1 MLSRL
6 SSFSGPLSPLF
17 KIPVGGFTADGLILR
32 YVIRDIDSYS
42 GTTNI
47 TDLQNNSNGT
57 LISGPTYSINGY
69 INFDGINDYVMTNTS
84 LNSKLSPNTSSTIIS
99 VFIWIYPQDDGVIVT
114 EQGTTSLN
122 GGWHT
127 SIIEIVSGQLKFSV
141 WPRTLIIT
149 SSISISLNNWYY
161 VGLTYDGTTLRA
173 YVNGQLAGSA
183 VFVRSAPNPTNGLYY
198 AIAAEDTTDLD
209 GQVLSGPGGTYAKM
223 KFGDFHVYNT
233 ALSQQQIL
241 NNYNFTKSNYIY
253 TEDMLIWIDANDP
266 ESFSGGTVFD
276 ISGNNYHHSLTSGAT
291 LSNIDGIKCFDCA
304 TSSKRIAV
312 NGTGPTLSTTGYTYV
327 VWARLGSDISSFRTL
342 LYTKSPR
349 YTPITIPDSTHPDAN
364 KLGYWDTN
372 SRSSGYD
379 ISSLVGVW
387 AQYSVVGDNSSQTFY
402 INDYQVGS
410 SIPYGSG
417 GTLHDG
423 LGNNLGS
430 SQPFGHVGNMMLY
443 NKKLTQE
450 QIKQNYNA
458 LKHVYT
464 PGFVTNDL
472 LLMLDANETSSYP
485 GSGTIWYDI
494 AGSSQNMTLV
504 NSPTFVSGT
513 VSYFDFNGTTQFAT
527 GTGVTVPTTAYTK
540 SVWFWVDTYVA
551 NNIVSGF
558 NNVGGHFLYM
568 GNSTKILVGHHN
580 QGVAFDTYQSISSIS
595 LNTWYNVTV
604 TFNTTSGFK
613 IYINGQLDSSHNMI
627 LAHLGSGTTNLGAY
641 SNSGDNFMNGRIS
654 KVYTYGRALTESEVE
669 QNFFYDR
676 EKFGIEITEIF
687 TTVGST
693 TWTTPIGVTSVE
705 YLVVAGGGGGGNG
718 YDNAGGGGGAG
729 GMVLTGTINVT
740 PGQSYTI
747 TVGDGGIGG
756 ANERA
761 NNAGTDGENSVF
773 GSITA
778 LGGGKGQGSRT
789 GGVAGSAQVSN
800 TTAPTG
806 GAGSG
811 GGNGGKGGGGAGGSG
826 SSNSGTTGG
835 AGGSGV
841 SSSISGT
848 SVTYGAGGAGANAGT
863 QNSGVNGTSN
873 RGNGGRAGGAA
884 SANSTG
890 GGNGGSGIVVIKY

>member
-6 SSFSGPLSPLF
+6 SSFSGPLSKLF
-17 KIPVGGFTADGLILR
+17 NAIKGFTLDGLILR
-32 YVIRDIDSYS
+32 YEISDRDSYS
-42 GTTNI
+42 GSNTV
-47 TDLQNNSNGT
+47 TDLVSNSNAT
-57 LISGPTYSINGY
+57 LVSGPTYSVNGY
-69 INFDGINDYVMTNTS
+69 LNLDGVNDYLMTNTS
-84 LNSKLSPNTSSTIIS
+84 LNSKLSPATSSIVIS
-99 VFIWIYPQDDGVIVT
+99 YFTWIYPQDNGVIIA
-114 EQGTTSLN
+114 EHGSFQSPQSPTT
-122 GGWHT
+122 WHY
-127 SIIEIVSGQLKFSV
+127 SPIEMVSGTLKFGFWVEVGGVGFISS
-141 WPRTLIIT
+141 LT
-149 SSISISLNNWYY
+149 SSIATPLNNWYY
-161 VGLTYDGTTLRA
+161 VGITYDETTMRT
-173 YVNGQLAGSA
+173 YVNGQSAGTKLITRATPGQYLQGLHYGIGSA
-183 VFVRSAPNPTNGLYY
+183 DITNMG
-198 AIAAEDTTDLD
+198 D
-209 GQVLSGPGGTYAKM
+209 GSYAKM
-223 KFGDFHVYNT
+223 KFGAFHIYNK
-233 ALSQQQIL
+233 ALSNQEVIS
-241 NNYNFTKSNYIY
+241 NYNYTKSNYIY

-266 ESFSGGTVFD
+266 QSFSGETIFD
-276 ISGNNYHHSLTSGAT
+276 MSGNNYHHSLTSGAT
-291 LSNIDGIKCFDCA
+291 LSNIDGIKCFDC
-304 TSSKRIAV
+304 TTGDKKIAV
-312 NGTGPTLSTTGYTYV
+312 NGTGPTLSTSGYTYV
-327 VWARLGSDISSFRTL
+327 VWARLGSDNSLFRTL

-387 AQYSVVGDNSSQTFY
+387 VQYSVVGDNSSQTFY

-410 SIPYGSG
+410 SISYGAG

-430 SQPFGHVGNMMLY
+430 SQSFGHVGNMMLY

-485 GSGTIWYDI
+485 GSGTTWYDI

-513 VSYFDFNGTTQFAT
+513 VSYFDFNGTTQYAT

-540 SVWFWVDTYVA
+540 SVWFWIDAYA
-551 NNIVSGF
+551 DNNIVSGGDG
-558 NNVGGHFLYM
+558 VGGHFLFM
-568 GNSTKILVGHHN
+568 GSSSFTKLMVGHAN
-580 QGVAFDTYQSISSIS
+580 QGVAFTTYQSTASIS

-604 TFNTTSGFK
+604 TFNTTNGFK
-613 IYINGQLDSSHNMI
+613 IYINGQLDSSHNMT
-627 LAHLGSGTTNLGAY
+627 LAHNGNGSTNLATYNGG
-641 SNSGDNFMNGRIS
+641 NLLNGRIS

-676 EKFGIEITEIF
+676 EKFGIEVVETF

-693 TWTTPIGVTSVE
+693 TWTAPIGVTSVE
-705 YLVVAGGGGGGNG
+705 YLVVAGGGGAGNG
-718 YDNAGGGGGAG
+718 FDNAGGGGGAG

-747 TVGDGGIGG
+747 TVGNGGIGG
-756 ANERA
+756 ANERV
-761 NNAGTDGENSVF
+761 NNAGTSGENSVF
-773 GSITA
+773 GSVTA
-778 LGGGKGQGSRT
+778 LGGGQGQGSRT
-789 GGVAGSAQVSN
+789 GGLPGAKYTDVSA
-800 TTAPTG
+800 ATG

-811 GGNGGKGGGGAGGSG
+811 GGFGGKGGGGVINGFN
-826 SSNSGTTGG
+826 NSGTTGG
-835 AGGSGV
+835 AGGNGV

-884 SANSTG
+884 PANSTG
-890 GGNGGSGIVVIKY
+890 GGNGGSGIVIIKY

>member
-6 SSFSGPLSPLF
+6 SSFSGPLSNLF
-17 KIPVGGFTADGLILR
+17 STIKGFTLQGLILR
-32 YVIRDIDSYS
+32 YELKDTNSYS
-42 GTTNI
+42 LSSTV
-47 TDLQNNSNGT
+47 TDLVGSSNAT
-57 LISGPTYSINGY
+57 LLNGPTYSVNGY
-69 INFDGINDYVMTNTS
+69 LNFDGTNDYLMTNTS
-84 LNSKLSPNTSSTIIS
+84 LNSKLSPPNTSNVIS
-99 VFIWIYPQDDGVIVT
+99 VFLWVYPQDNGIFVT
-114 EQGTTSLN
+114 EQGSSTLN
-122 GGWHT
+122 STWHT
-127 SIIEIVSGQLKFSV
+127 SIIEMVSGQLKFSV
-141 WPRTLIIT
+141 WPLTFIIT
-149 SSISISLNNWYY
+149 SSVTVSLFEWYY
-161 VGLTYDGTTLRA
+161 VGLTYDGSTLRA
-173 YVNGQLAGSA
+173 YVNGQQVGSA
-183 VFVRSAPNPTNGLYY
+183 VFTRQTPNSVGQGLHY
-198 AIAAEDTTDLD
+198 AVAAYDFTDLGD
-209 GQVLSGPGGTYAKM
+209 ETYAKM
-223 KFGDFHVYNT
+223 KLGAFHVYNT
-233 ALSQQQIL
+233 ALSNQQVL
-241 NNYNFTKSNYIY
+241 NNYNYQKSNYIY

-266 ESFSGGTVFD
+266 QSFSGGTIFD

-291 LSNIDGIKCFDCA
+291 LSNIDGIRCFDC
-304 TSSKRIAV
+304 TNGNKRIVV
-312 NGTGPTLSTTGYTYV
+312 NGTGPTLSTSGYTYV
-327 VWARLGSDISSFRTL
+327 VWARLNSDNSLFRTL
-342 LYTKSPR
+342 IYTKSPR

-372 SRSSGYD
+372 FRSSGYD

-387 AQYSVVGDNSSQTFY
+387 VQYSVVGDNSSQTFY

-410 SIPYGSG
+410 SISYGSG

-430 SQPFGHVGNMMLY
+430 SQAFGHVGNMMLY

-540 SVWFWVDTYVA
+540 SVWFWVDAYVA

-558 NNVGGHFLYM
+558 NNVGGHFLFM

-676 EKFGIEITEIF
+676 EKFGIEITETF

-729 GMVLTGTINVT
+729 GMLLTGTINVT

-756 ANERA
+756 ANARA

-884 SANSTG
+884 ASNSTV
-890 GGNGGSGIVVIKY
+890 GGNGGSGIVIIKY

>member
-1 MLSRL
+1 
-6 SSFSGPLSPLF
+6 
-17 KIPVGGFTADGLILR
+17 
-32 YVIRDIDSYS
+32 
-42 GTTNI
+42 
-47 TDLQNNSNGT
+47 
-57 LISGPTYSINGY
+57 
-69 INFDGINDYVMTNTS
+69 
-84 LNSKLSPNTSSTIIS
+84 
-99 VFIWIYPQDDGVIVT
+99 
-114 EQGTTSLN
+114 
-122 GGWHT
+122 
-127 SIIEIVSGQLKFSV
+127 VS
-141 WPRTLIIT
+141 
-149 SSISISLNNWYY
+149 
-161 VGLTYDGTTLRA
+161 
-173 YVNGQLAGSA
+173 
-183 VFVRSAPNPTNGLYY
+183 
-198 AIAAEDTTDLD
+198 
-209 GQVLSGPGGTYAKM
+209 
-223 KFGDFHVYNT
+223 
-233 ALSQQQIL
+233 
-241 NNYNFTKSNYIY
+241 
-253 TEDMLIWIDANDP
+253 
-266 ESFSGGTVFD
+266 
-276 ISGNNYHHSLTSGAT
+276 
-291 LSNIDGIKCFDCA
+291 
-304 TSSKRIAV
+304 
-312 NGTGPTLSTTGYTYV
+312 GTGPTLSTTGYTYV
-327 VWARLGSDISSFRTL
+327 VWARLGSDISLFRTL

-494 AGSSQNMTLV
+494 AGSSQDMTLV

-540 SVWFWVDTYVA
+540 SVWVWVDA
-551 NNIVSGF
+551 FGENNIVSGF
-558 NNVGGHFLYM
+558 NDIGGHFLFM
-568 GNSTKILVGHHN
+568 GSVSFTKLFVGHHN
-580 QGVAFDTYQSISSIS
+580 QGVAFTSYGSSASIS
-595 LNTWYNVTV
+595 LNTWYNITV
-604 TFNTTSGFK
+604 TFNTIDGMK
-613 IYINGQLDSSHNMI
+613 IYINGQLDSSHNMKI
-627 LAHLGSGTTNLGAY
+627 THTGSGSTNLASY
-641 SNSGDNFMNGRIS
+641 SNSGGNQLNGRIS

-676 EKFGIEITEIF
+676 EKFGIEVLETF

-693 TWTTPIGVTSVE
+693 TWTAPIGVTSVE
-705 YLVVAGGGGGGNG
+705 YLVVAGGGGAGNG
-718 YDNAGGGGGAG
+718 FDNAGGGGGAG

-747 TVGDGGIGG
+747 TIGDGGIGG
-756 ANERA
+756 ANARV

-778 LGGGKGQGSRT
+778 LGGGRGQGSRT
-789 GGVAGSAQVSN
+789 GGLPGAKYTDVSA
-800 TTAPTG
+800 ATG

-811 GGNGGKGGGGAGGSG
+811 GGFGGKGGGGVINGFN
-826 SSNSGTTGG
+826 NSGTTGG
-835 AGGSGV
+835 AGGNGV

-848 SVTYGAGGAGANAGT
+848 SVTYGAGGAGGNAGT

-873 RGNGGRAGGAA
+873 RGNGGGAGGAA
-884 SANSTG
+884 AANSTG

>member
-1 MLSRL
+1 
-6 SSFSGPLSPLF
+6 
-17 KIPVGGFTADGLILR
+17 
-32 YVIRDIDSYS
+32 
-42 GTTNI
+42 
-47 TDLQNNSNGT
+47 
-57 LISGPTYSINGY
+57 
-69 INFDGINDYVMTNTS
+69 
-84 LNSKLSPNTSSTIIS
+84 
-99 VFIWIYPQDDGVIVT
+99 
-114 EQGTTSLN
+114 
-122 GGWHT
+122 
-127 SIIEIVSGQLKFSV
+127 
-141 WPRTLIIT
+141 
-149 SSISISLNNWYY
+149 
-161 VGLTYDGTTLRA
+161 
-173 YVNGQLAGSA
+173 
-183 VFVRSAPNPTNGLYY
+183 
-198 AIAAEDTTDLD
+198 
-209 GQVLSGPGGTYAKM
+209 
-223 KFGDFHVYNT
+223 
-233 ALSQQQIL
+233 
-241 NNYNFTKSNYIY
+241 
-253 TEDMLIWIDANDP
+253 
-266 ESFSGGTVFD
+266 
-276 ISGNNYHHSLTSGAT
+276 
-291 LSNIDGIKCFDCA
+291 
-304 TSSKRIAV
+304 
-312 NGTGPTLSTTGYTYV
+312 
-327 VWARLGSDISSFRTL
+327 
-342 LYTKSPR
+342 
-349 YTPITIPDSTHPDAN
+349 
-364 KLGYWDTN
+364 
-372 SRSSGYD
+372 
-379 ISSLVGVW
+379 
-387 AQYSVVGDNSSQTFY
+387 
-402 INDYQVGS
+402 
-410 SIPYGSG
+410 
-417 GTLHDG
+417 
-423 LGNNLGS
+423 
-430 SQPFGHVGNMMLY
+430 
-443 NKKLTQE
+443 
-450 QIKQNYNA
+450 
-458 LKHVYT
+458 
-464 PGFVTNDL
+464 
-472 LLMLDANETSSYP
+472 
-485 GSGTIWYDI
+485 
-494 AGSSQNMTLV
+494 MTLV

-756 ANERA
+756 ANARA

-884 SANSTG
+884 PANSTG

>member
-6 SSFSGPLSPLF
+6 SSFSGPFSATF
-17 KIPVGGFTADGLILR
+17 RIPGGFTLNGLILR
-32 YVIRDIDSYS
+32 YIIGDTDSYS
-42 GTTNI
+42 GTNTV
-47 TDLQNNSNGT
+47 TDLRSNSNAT
-57 LISGPTYSINGY
+57 LVNGPTYSINGY
-69 INFDGINDYVMTNTS
+69 LNFDGSNDYLITNTS
-84 LNSKLSPNTSSTIIS
+84 LNSKLSPPTTSTVISFFCWIYLQDNGVIIS
-99 VFIWIYPQDDGVIVT
+99 
-114 EQGTTSLN
+114 EQGTTTPDSN
-122 GGWHT
+122 WFD
-127 SIIEIVSGQLKFSV
+127 SQIELVSGTLRFSV
-141 WPRTLIIT
+141 WPYSFGTSKIT
-149 SSISISLNNWYY
+149 SSISTPLNNWYY

-173 YVNGQLAGSA
+173 YVNGSLAGSSTYA
-183 VFVRSAPNPTNGLYY
+183 RQTPSASGLYY
-198 AIAAEDTTDLD
+198 TVGFGCSTNQGD
-209 GQVLSGPGGTYAKM
+209 GTYAKLKM
-223 KFGDFHVYNT
+223 GDFHVYNT
-233 ALSQQQIL
+233 ALSNQQIL
-241 NNYNFTKSNYIY
+241 NNYNATKNNYIY
-253 TEDMLIWIDANDP
+253 TGSMSIWIDANDP
-266 ESFSGGTVFD
+266 ASFSGGLVND
-276 ISGNNYHHSLTSGAT
+276 LSGNGYTHTLTAGAT

-304 TSSKRIAV
+304 TGSKRIAV
-312 NGTGPTLSTTGYTYV
+312 SGTGPTLSTTGYTYV

-676 EKFGIEITEIF
+676 EKFGIEVLETF

-693 TWTTPIGVTSVE
+693 TWTAPIGVTSVE
-705 YLVVAGGGGGGNG
+705 YLVVAGGGGAGNG
-718 YDNAGGGGGAG
+718 FDNAGGGGGAG

-756 ANERA
+756 DNARA

-778 LGGGKGQGSRT
+778 LGGGRGQGSRT
-789 GGVAGSAQVSN
+789 GGLPGAKYTDVSA
-800 TTAPTG
+800 ATG

-811 GGNGGKGGGGAGGSG
+811 GGFGGKGGGGVINGFN
-826 SSNSGTTGG
+826 NSGTTGG
-835 AGGSGV
+835 AGGNGV

-848 SVTYGAGGAGANAGT
+848 SVTYGAGGAGGNAGT

-884 SANSTG
+884 AANSTG

>member
-17 KIPVGGFTADGLILR
+17 RIPVGGFTTNGLILR
-32 YVIRDIDSYS
+32 YVIGDTDSYS

-47 TDLQNNSNGT
+47 TDLQSNSNGT

-141 WPRTLIIT
+141 WPRTFIIT

-173 YVNGQLAGSA
+173 YANGQLAGSA
-183 VFVRSAPNPTNGLYY
+183 VFVRSAPNPINGLYY

-209 GQVLSGPGGTYAKM
+209 GQVLSGPGGTFAKM
-223 KFGDFHVYNT
+223 KFGDFQVYNI
-233 ALSQQQIL
+233 ALSQQQVI
-241 NNYNFTKSNYIY
+241 NNYNYTKNNYIY

-291 LSNIDGIKCFDCA
+291 SSNIDGIKCFDC
-304 TSSKRIAV
+304 TTGSKRIVV

-327 VWARLGSDISSFRTL
+327 VWARLISDNSEFRTL

-349 YTPITIPDSTHPDAN
+349 YTPITIPGESNT
-364 KLGYWDTN
+364 LGYWDN
-372 SRSSGYD
+372 EFRSSGYD
-379 ISSLVGVW
+379 TTSLVGVW
-387 AQYSVVGDNSSQTFY
+387 VQYSVVGDNSSQTFY

-410 SIPYGSG
+410 SISYGSG
-417 GTLHDG
+417 GNLHDG

-443 NKKLTQE
+443 NKKLTLE
-450 QIKQNYNA
+450 EIKQNYDA

-494 AGSSQNMTLV
+494 AGSSQDMTLV

-540 SVWFWVDTYVA
+540 SVWVWVDA
-551 NNIVSGF
+551 FGENNIVSGF
-558 NNVGGHFLYM
+558 NGIGGHFLFM
-568 GNSTKILVGHHN
+568 GSVSFTKLFVGHHN
-580 QGVAFDTYQSISSIS
+580 QGVAFTSYGSSASIS
-595 LNTWYNVTV
+595 LNTWYNITV
-604 TFNTTSGFK
+604 TFNTIDGMK
-613 IYINGQLDSSHNMI
+613 IYINGQLDSSHNMKI
-627 LAHLGSGTTNLGAY
+627 AHTGSGSTNLASY
-641 SNSGDNFMNGRIS
+641 SNSGGNQLNGRIS

-676 EKFGIEITEIF
+676 EKFGIEVLETF

-693 TWTTPIGVTSVE
+693 TWTAPIGVTSVE
-705 YLVVAGGGGGGNG
+705 YLVVAGGGGAGNG
-718 YDNAGGGGGAG
+718 FDNAGGGGGAG
-729 GMVLTGTINVT
+729 GMVLTGIINVT

-756 ANERA
+756 ANARV

-778 LGGGKGQGSRT
+778 LGGGRGQGSRT
-789 GGVAGSAQVSN
+789 GGLPGAKYTDVSA
-800 TTAPTG
+800 ATG

-811 GGNGGKGGGGAGGSG
+811 GGFGGKGGGGVINGFN
-826 SSNSGTTGG
+826 NSGTTGG
-835 AGGSGV
+835 AGGNGV

-848 SVTYGAGGAGANAGT
+848 SVTYGAGGAGGNAGT

-873 RGNGGRAGGAA
+873 SGNGGRAGGAA
-884 SANSTG
+884 VASSTG
-890 GGNGGSGIVVIKY
+890 GGNGGSGIVIIRY

>member
-6 SSFSGPLSPLF
+6 SSFSGPLSKLF
-17 KIPVGGFTADGLILR
+17 TAIKGFTLNGLILR
-32 YVIRDIDSYS
+32 YEISDRDSYS
-42 GTTNI
+42 GTTTV
-47 TDLQNNSNGT
+47 TDLVSNSNAT
-57 LISGPTYSINGY
+57 LTDGPTYSINGY
-69 INFDGINDYVMTNTS
+69 LNFDGTNDYLSTNTS
-84 LNSKLSPNTSSTIIS
+84 LNSKLSPANTSLIIS
-99 VFIWIYPQDDGVIVT
+99 HFVWIYPKDNGVVVSEIG
-114 EQGTTSLN
+114 QTTPNIS
-122 GGWHT
+122 WHD
-127 SIIEIVSGQLKFSV
+127 SQIEIVAGNLKFGLWQSV
-141 WPRTLIIT
+141 GGVSSLN
-149 SSISISLNNWYY
+149 SSISTPFYNWYY
-161 VGLTYDGTTLRA
+161 VGLTYDGTTMRG
-173 YVNGQLAGSA
+173 YVNGQLAGSKL
-183 VFVRSAPNPTNGLYY
+183 VSRGTPYNIGSTGLHY
-198 AIAAEDTTDLD
+198 AIASADTTSLGD
-209 GQVLSGPGGTYAKM
+209 GSPAKM
-223 KFGDFHVYNT
+223 KLGAFHVYNK
-233 ALSQQQIL
+233 ALSNQEVVS
-241 NNYNFTKSNYIY
+241 NYNYTKSNYIY
-253 TEDMLIWIDANDP
+253 TGSMSIWIDANDP
-266 ESFSGGTVFD
+266 ASY
-276 ISGNNYHHSLTSGAT
+276 ISGTSVGDLSGNGYTHSLTSGAT
-291 LSNIDGIKCFDCA
+291 LSNIDGIKCFDC
-304 TSSKRIAV
+304 TTGSKRIVV
-312 NGTGPTLSTTGYTYV
+312 NGTGPTLSTSGYTYV
-327 VWARLGSDISSFRTL
+327 VWARLGSDNSSFRTL

-676 EKFGIEITEIF
+676 EKFGI
-687 TTVGST
+687 
-693 TWTTPIGVTSVE
+693 
-705 YLVVAGGGGGGNG
+705 
-718 YDNAGGGGGAG
+718 
-729 GMVLTGTINVT
+729 
-740 PGQSYTI
+740 
-747 TVGDGGIGG
+747 
-756 ANERA
+756 
-761 NNAGTDGENSVF
+761 
-773 GSITA
+773 
-778 LGGGKGQGSRT
+778 
-789 GGVAGSAQVSN
+789 
-800 TTAPTG
+800 
-806 GAGSG
+806 
-811 GGNGGKGGGGAGGSG
+811 
-826 SSNSGTTGG
+826 
-835 AGGSGV
+835 
-841 SSSISGT
+841 
-848 SVTYGAGGAGANAGT
+848 
-863 QNSGVNGTSN
+863 
-873 RGNGGRAGGAA
+873 
-884 SANSTG
+884 
-890 GGNGGSGIVVIKY
+890 

>member
-6 SSFSGPLSPLF
+6 SSFSGPLSKLF
-17 KIPVGGFTADGLILR
+17 NAIKGFTLNGLILR
-32 YVIRDIDSYS
+32 YEISDRDSYS
-42 GTTNI
+42 GSNTV
-47 TDLQNNSNGT
+47 TDLVSNSNAT
-57 LISGPTYSINGY
+57 LVSGPTYSINGY
-69 INFDGINDYVMTNTS
+69 LNFDGVDDYLYTNS
-84 LNSKLSPNTSSTIIS
+84 NLQSSFSGVSPNKSELTST
-99 VFIWIYPQDDGVIVT
+99 FMWIYPIDNGVILSEIGAQNTFV
-114 EQGTTSLN
+114 GT
-122 GGWHT
+122 WHT
-127 SIIEIVSGQLKFSV
+127 SIIEMVSGTLKFGGWSEFG
-141 WPRTLIIT
+141 IQSIT
-149 SSISISLNNWYY
+149 SSISTPFNSWYY
-161 VGLTYDGTTLRA
+161 VGMVYNGSTLFA
-173 YVNGQLAGSA
+173 YVNNVLVGSLT
-183 VFVRSAPNPTNGLYY
+183 FNRWSPYNNSSNLYY
-198 AIAAEDTTDLD
+198 SIAHSDTTNMGD
-209 GQVLSGPGGTYAKM
+209 GSYVKM
-223 KFGDFHVYNT
+223 KLGAFHVYNT
-233 ALSQQQIL
+233 SLSQQQVL
-241 NNYNFTKSNYIY
+241 NNYNAQKSNYIY

-266 ESFSGGTVFD
+266 QSFSGGTVFD
-276 ISGNNYHHSLTSGAT
+276 MSGNNYHHSLTSGAT
-291 LSNIDGIKCFDCA
+291 LSNIDGIKCFDC
-304 TSSKRIAV
+304 TTGDKKIVV
-312 NGTGPTLSTTGYTYV
+312 NGTGPTLSTSGYTYV
-327 VWARLGSDISSFRTL
+327 VWARLGSDNSLFRTL

-379 ISSLVGVW
+379 ISSLIGVW
-387 AQYSVVGDNSSQTFY
+387 VQYSVVGDNSSQTFY

-410 SIPYGSG
+410 SISYGSG

-472 LLMLDANETSSYP
+472 LLMLDANQTSSYP

-494 AGSSQNMTLV
+494 AGSSQDMTLV

-527 GTGVTVPTTAYTK
+527 GNGVTVPTTAYTK
-540 SVWFWVDTYVA
+540 SVWVWVDA
-551 NNIVSGF
+551 FGENNIVSGF
-558 NNVGGHFLYM
+558 DGIGGHFLFM
-568 GNSTKILVGHHN
+568 GGASFTKLFVGHHN
-580 QGVAFDTYQSISSIS
+580 QGVLFTSYGSSASIS
-595 LNTWYNVTV
+595 LNTWYNITV
-604 TFNTTSGFK
+604 TFNTTDGIK
-613 IYINGQLDSSHNMI
+613 IYINGQLDSSHNMKI
-627 LAHLGSGTTNLGAY
+627 AHTGSGNTNLACY
-641 SNSGDNFMNGRIS
+641 SNSGGNQLNGRIS

-676 EKFGIEITEIF
+676 EKFGIEVVETF

-693 TWTTPIGVTSVE
+693 TWTAPIGVTSVE
-705 YLVVAGGGGGGNG
+705 YLVVAGGGGAGNG

-761 NNAGTDGENSVF
+761 NNAGTSGENSVF
-773 GSITA
+773 GSVTA
-778 LGGGKGQGSRT
+778 LGGGQGQGSRT

-806 GAGSG
+806 GSGSG
-811 GGNGGKGGGGAGGSG
+811 GGNGGKGGGGAGGAG
-826 SSNSGTTGG
+826 SSNSVTTGG
-835 AGGSGV
+835 AGGNGV

-884 SANSTG
+884 PSNSTG
-890 GGNGGSGIVVIKY
+890 GGNGGSGIVIIKY

>member
-1 MLSRL
+1 MLSRI
-6 SSFSGPLSPLF
+6 SSFSGPLSKLF
-17 KIPVGGFTADGLILR
+17 TSIKGFTLNGLILR
-32 YVIRDIDSYS
+32 YEIKDNDSYS
-42 GTTNI
+42 GTNTV
-47 TDLQNNSNGT
+47 TDLVSNSNAT
-57 LISGPTYSINGY
+57 LVNGPTYSINGY
-69 INFDGINDYVMTNTS
+69 LNFDGVNDYVMTNTS
-84 LNSKLSPNTSSTIIS
+84 LNSKLSPNSSSTIIS
-99 VFIWIYPQDDGVIVT
+99 VFIWTYPQDNGVIIT
-114 EQGTTSLN
+114 EQGDTNLN
-122 GGWHT
+122 DTGWHT
-127 SIIEIVSGQLKFSV
+127 SIIEIISGQLKFSV
-141 WPRTLIIT
+141 WPLTQIIT
-149 SSISISLNNWYY
+149 SSIPISFNNWYY

-173 YVNGQLAGSA
+173 YIDGQNVGSV
-183 VFVRSAPNPTNGLYY
+183 VFTRSAPPSLHY
-198 AIAAEDTTDLD
+198 AIAAEDSTDLD
-209 GQVLSGPGGTYAKM
+209 GGSGLGGTFAKM
-223 KFGDFHVYNT
+223 KLGAFHVYNK
-233 ALSQQQIL
+233 ALSNQEVV
-241 NNYNFTKSNYIY
+241 NNYNYTKSDYIY

-266 ESFSGGTVFD
+266 QSFSGGTVFD
-276 ISGNNYHHSLTSGAT
+276 MSGNNYHHSLTSGAT

-304 TSSKRIAV
+304 TGSKRIVV
-312 NGTGPTLSTTGYTYV
+312 NGTGPTLSTSGYTYV
-327 VWARLGSDISSFRTL
+327 VWARLGSDNSLFRTL

-372 SRSSGYD
+372 FRSSGYD

-387 AQYSVVGDNSSQTFY
+387 VQYSVVGDNSSQTFY

-410 SIPYGSG
+410 SISYGAG

-430 SQPFGHVGNMMLY
+430 SQSFGHVGNMMLY

-485 GSGTIWYDI
+485 GSGTTWYDI

-540 SVWFWVDTYVA
+540 SVWVWIDAFGE

-558 NNVGGHFLYM
+558 DGIGGHFLFM
-568 GNSTKILVGHHN
+568 GSAAYTKIFVGHHN
-580 QGVAFDTYQSISSIS
+580 QGVLFTSYQSSASIS

-604 TFNTTSGFK
+604 TFNTADGMK
-613 IYINGQLDSSHNMI
+613 IYINGQLDSSHNMKI
-627 LAHLGSGTTNLGAY
+627 AHTGSGNTNLACY
-641 SNSGDNFMNGRIS
+641 SNSGGNQLNGRIS
-654 KVYTYGRALTESEVE
+654 KVYTYGRALSESEVE

-676 EKFGIEITEIF
+676 EKFGIEVVETF

-693 TWTTPIGVTSVE
+693 TWTAPIGVTSVE

-729 GMVLTGTINVT
+729 GMVLTGTINIT

-747 TVGDGGIGG
+747 TVGDGGVGG
-756 ANERA
+756 ANARA

-778 LGGGKGQGSRT
+778 LGGGQGQGSRT

-806 GAGSG
+806 GSGSG
-811 GGNGGKGGGGAGGSG
+811 GGFGGKGGGGAGGAG

-841 SSSISGT
+841 SSSLSGT

-873 RGNGGRAGGAA
+873 RGNGGRAGGAT
-884 SANSTG
+884 STNSTG
-890 GGNGGSGIVVIKY
+890 GGNGGSGIVIIKY